1 MGYPQKDFH
10 STFIQAMNKILDAP
24 IVEREILLKEEGK
37 GLNYV
42 FIDDGMESMNGVQ
55 KHLLRMGPKNTQ
67 KIQQKVREIAL
78 ALGVP
83 ETQLPQPQIYIPR
96 GR

>member
-1 MGYPQKDFH
+1 VKR
-10 STFIQAMNKILDAP
+10 ILDTP

-42 FIDDGMESMNGVQ
+42 FIGDGLENMSEVQ
-55 KHLLRMGPKNTQ
+55 RHLLRMGPKNTQ

-96 GR
+96 AR

>member
-1 MGYPQKDFH
+1 MKR
-10 STFIQAMNKILDAP
+10 ILDTP
-24 IVEREILLKEEGK
+24 IVEREIILKEEGK

-42 FIDDGMESMNGVQ
+42 FVDDGLESMNEVQ
-55 KHLLRMGPKNTQ
+55 RHLLRMGPKNTQ
-67 KIQQKVREIAL
+67 KIQQRVREIAL

>member
-1 MGYPQKDFH
+1 MK
-10 STFIQAMNKILDAP
+10 KILDTP
-24 IVEREILLKEEGK
+24 IVEREVLLKEEGK

-42 FIDDGMESMNGVQ
+42 FIDEGLEDMSEVQ

-83 ETQLPQPQIYIPR
+83 PTQLPAPQIYIPR
-96 GR
+96 AR

>member
-1 MGYPQKDFH
+1 
-10 STFIQAMNKILDAP
+10 
-24 IVEREILLKEEGK
+24 
-37 GLNYV
+37 
-42 FIDDGMESMNGVQ
+42 
-55 KHLLRMGPKNTQ
+55 MGPKNTQ
-67 KIQQKVREIAL
+67 KIQQKVREIVL